1 MMGCYEAEEMD
12 EEGNV
17 LPNFRQINP
26 LDQLLFELMPLQ
38 AVLYLQ
44 VRDLLEMRHEYVHKK
59 NLEQLFLSTA
69 MHLIFLKKP
78 ETVQQNIIYCA
89 ENMLTEDKVQADN
102 MLDRMLVQAYLW
114 YPEFDKEA
122 DICGGMVGVV
132 VMFNVKHQ
140 ESNTITPEKC
150 IVPVHLLTRG
160 FNARHQYEAKSGAQ
174 QARTVLVEQLYCP
187 KECTSLLTC
196 NIVTS

>member
-1 MMGCYEAEEMD
+1 
-12 EEGNV
+12 
-17 LPNFRQINP
+17 
-26 LDQLLFELMPLQ
+26 
-38 AVLYLQ
+38 
-44 VRDLLEMRHEYVHKK
+44 
-59 NLEQLFLSTA
+59 
-69 MHLIFLKKP
+69 
-78 ETVQQNIIYCA
+78 
-89 ENMLTEDKVQADN
+89 MLTEDKVQADN
-102 MLDRMLVQAYLW
+102 MLDRMLVQAFLW

-187 KECTSLLTC
+187 KECASLLTC

>member
-1 MMGCYEAEEMD
+1 
-12 EEGNV
+12 
-17 LPNFRQINP
+17 
-26 LDQLLFELMPLQ
+26 
-38 AVLYLQ
+38 
-44 VRDLLEMRHEYVHKK
+44 
-59 NLEQLFLSTA
+59 
-69 MHLIFLKKP
+69 
-78 ETVQQNIIYCA
+78 
-89 ENMLTEDKVQADN
+89 MLTEDKVQADN
-102 MLDRMLVQAYLW
+102 MLDRMLVQAFLW

-132 VMFNVKHQ
+132 VMFNVNHQ

-187 KECTSLLTC
+187 KEFLSWD
-196 NIVTS
+196 V

>member
-1 MMGCYEAEEMD
+1 
-12 EEGNV
+12 
-17 LPNFRQINP
+17 
-26 LDQLLFELMPLQ
+26 
-38 AVLYLQ
+38 
-44 VRDLLEMRHEYVHKK
+44 
-59 NLEQLFLSTA
+59 
-69 MHLIFLKKP
+69 
-78 ETVQQNIIYCA
+78 
-89 ENMLTEDKVQADN
+89 MLTEDKVQADN
-102 MLDRMLVQAYLW
+102 MLDRMLVQAFLW

-132 VMFNVKHQ
+132 VMFNVNHQ

-196 NIVTS
+196 SQQEYNQVTHRPHPHRVAFFKTFPPYLPVLFSLPRQPDS